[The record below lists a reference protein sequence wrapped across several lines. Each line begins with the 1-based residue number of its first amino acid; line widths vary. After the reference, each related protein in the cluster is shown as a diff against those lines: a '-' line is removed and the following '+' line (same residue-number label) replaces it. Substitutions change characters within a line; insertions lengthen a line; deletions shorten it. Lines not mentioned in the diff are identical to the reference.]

1 MNGQLTLE
9 ALWKDVERC
18 MREEENLIH
27 MTEIRDK
34 QQTHL
39 EDKFVDTLKVIYNK
53 DESVI
58 AHC

>member
-1 MNGQLTLE
+1 M
-9 ALWKDVERC
+9 K
-18 MREEENLIH
+18 EEGILIY
-27 MTEIRDK
+27 MTETRNR

-39 EDKFVDTLKVIYNK
+39 EDKFVDTLEVIYNK